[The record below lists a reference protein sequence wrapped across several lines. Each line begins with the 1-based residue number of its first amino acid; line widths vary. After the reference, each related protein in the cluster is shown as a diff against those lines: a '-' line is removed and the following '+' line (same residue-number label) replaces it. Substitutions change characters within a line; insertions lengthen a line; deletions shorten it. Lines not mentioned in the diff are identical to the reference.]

1 MHVRSAG
8 DAVRRKRRACMEE
21 TRCKH
26 FSHGAFLMAVLYP
39 GLTRGWHIACRQC
52 FKGEKTGPA
61 LIRPTRDIRIFAA
74 ESRLIL
80 YWIMCGIVGYMGNRD
95 AYPVLVKGLKRLE
108 YRGYDS
114 AGVALINKKG
124 TLNVYKTKGKVSD
137 LEAFVFQKD
146 ISGTVGIAHTRWAT
160 HGEPCQVN
168 AHPHY
173 SSSERLALIHNGIIE
188 NYATLKEKLQR
199 KGVVFKSSTDTEVL
213 VQLIEFFQVS
223 NHIDLLSAVQLAL
236 HEVIG
241 AYAIA
246 VLDRDN
252 PNEIVAARKSS
263 PLVVG
268 IGTDEF
274 FLASDV
280 TPIVEY
286 TEKVVY
292 LHDGEIAVIRRG
304 EALEVVDLDN
314 VLQKPEIRTVAMN
327 LGQLEKGGYPHFML
341 KEIFEQP
348 DCINDCMRGRVN
360 VDGNRV
366 VLSAVIDHKERL
378 LKARRFVIVAC
389 GTSWHAGLIGKQLI
403 ESFCR
408 IPVEVE
414 YASEYRYRD
423 PVVHED
429 DVVIAISQSGETAD
443 TLAAIELAKEK
454 GAFIY
459 GICNAVGSSI
469 PRITDTGSYIH
480 VGPEIGVASTKAF
493 TGQVTVLIM
502 LALALAKEKGSMTDE
517 KYLEVIQE
525 LAAIPAK
532 IKKILTSNPKIAEL
546 SRIFTYAHNFLY
558 LGRGYSFPVALE
570 GALKLKEISY
580 IHAEGYPAAEMKH
593 GPIALIDAEM
603 PVIVVATH
611 NAMYEKIMSNIQE
624 IKARKGKVIALVTEG
639 DTVISRLVDDCIELP
654 ETLECLEPLVA
665 TIPLQL
671 FAYHVAIC
679 KGKDVDQPRN
689 LAKSVTVE

>member
-1 MHVRSAG
+1 
-8 DAVRRKRRACMEE
+8 
-21 TRCKH
+21 
-26 FSHGAFLMAVLYP
+26 
-39 GLTRGWHIACRQC
+39 
-52 FKGEKTGPA
+52 
-61 LIRPTRDIRIFAA
+61 
-74 ESRLIL
+74 
-80 YWIMCGIVGYMGNRD
+80 MCGIVGYIGKRD
-95 AYPVLVKGLKRLE
+95 AYPVLIKGLKRLE

-114 AGVALINKKG
+114 AGVALIDKKRR
-124 TLNVYKTKGKVSD
+124 LNVYKMKGKVSD
-137 LEAFVFQKD
+137 LEAFVSQKD
-146 ISGTVGIAHTRWAT
+146 VSGTIGIAHTRWAT
-160 HGEPCQVN
+160 HGEPCQAN
-168 AHPHY
+168 AHPHF
-173 SSSERLALIHNGIIE
+173 SSSENLALIHNGIIE
-188 NYATLKEKLQR
+188 NYATLKEKLQK
-199 KGVVFKSSTDTEVL
+199 KGFIFKSSTDTEVL
-213 VQLIEFFQVS
+213 VQLIEFFQLS
-223 NHIDLLSAVQLAL
+223 NHLDLLTAVQLAL

-246 VLDRDN
+246 VLDKNN
-252 PNEIVAARKSS
+252 PDEIITARKSS

-268 IGTDEF
+268 IGKDEF
-274 FLASDV
+274 FLASDA

-286 TEKVVY
+286 TDKVVY
-292 LHDGEIAVIRRG
+292 LQDGEIAVIRRDK
-304 EALEVVDLDN
+304 ALEVVNLDN
-314 VLQKPEIRTVAMN
+314 VLQNPEVRTVEMN

-348 DCINDCMRGRVN
+348 DCINDCMRGRIN
-360 VDGNRV
+360 ADGDKV

-414 YASEYRYRD
+414 YASEFRYRD
-423 PVVHED
+423 PVIHED

-493 TGQVTVLIM
+493 TGQVTVLTM
-502 LALALAKEKGSMTDE
+502 LALTLAKEKGSMTDE
-517 KYLEVIQE
+517 KYLEVIRE
-525 LAAIPAK
+525 LTVIPAK
-532 IKKILTSNPKIAEL
+532 IKKILISNPKIAEL

-603 PVIVVATH
+603 PVVVVATH

-639 DTVISRLVDDCIELP
+639 DTVISKLADDCIELP
-654 ETLECLEPLVA
+654 ETLECLEPLIA

-671 FAYHVAIC
+671 LAYHVAIC
-679 KGKDVDQPRN
+679 KGKNVDQPRN